1 MTRRKDD
8 DGKLA
13 VDLIRDAVWKDV
25 NRLPKQILE
34 ELEAK
39 GFNATLS
46 AVQSTR
52 SGFIANLTWLAKQ
65 GVYTAPILKTK
76 ISKIDLRK
84 KTMATKAVRMGTN
97 AAQQQAA

>member
-1 MTRRKDD
+1 MKVRKIDGVSMTQ
-8 DGKLA
+8 A
-13 VDLIRDAVWKDV
+13 VRDAVWKDV
-25 NRLPKQILE
+25 NRLPEQILE
-34 ELEAK
+34 DLEAK
-39 GFNATLS
+39 GFKATLS

-84 KTMATKAVRMGTN
+84 KMMATKAVRMGTN

>member
-13 VDLIRDAVWKDV
+13 VDLIRDTVWKDV
-25 NRLPKQILE
+25 NRLPEQILE
-34 ELEAK
+34 DLEAK

-52 SGFIANLTWLAKQ
+52 SGFIANLTWLAKK
-65 GVYTAPILKTK
+65 GIYISPILGGK
-76 ISKIDLRK
+76 LPPYLVRK
-84 KTMATKAVRMGTN
+84 KTIDRKAVEMAHNVT
-97 AAQQQAA
+97 QQSA

>member
-1 MTRRKDD
+1 MKVRKIDGVSMTQ
-8 DGKLA
+8 A
-13 VDLIRDAVWKDV
+13 VRDAVWKDV
-25 NRLPKQILE
+25 NRLPEDICA
-34 ELEAK
+34 ELQAK
-39 GFNATLS
+39 GFKATLS

-84 KTMATKAVRMGTN
+84 KRMATKAVRMGTN